1 MTTFANTWLFFT
13 FSPKAKFAIKVALSI
28 TLTYLFILA
37 MGLEYA
43 SIAVMT
49 IMLIA
54 SPSGVK
60 DALAK
65 GLLRIGGTIIGALI
79 GMCLIALFPQQPLY
93 YLISLSLVVTFLLYL
108 RNAYMGDNTLFMLSA
123 MTTMAVFD
131 NGNIDT
137 VFMYGIDRTFIT
149 ILAITVYTLVFFLIW
164 PSSSIKGEEDAI
176 DITSLTFVWLDIEH
190 LKGAVQTFCIF
201 WASTAFWYYLNPP
214 GGFMIVMLATGFSA
228 LTSFSPVKPSAMAI
242 VINISLFLAILI
254 YIFIL
259 PNLTHWI
266 ELSILLFAY
275 TFFAFYFF
283 PSMLSIIVLI
293 GLNTLM
299 ISNTMSYNVDIFL
312 GIVLMLDMVFA
323 FLILAYYFPFS
334 SKPEHLYI
342 TSTKRFL
349 TLGAL
354 QAYPNI
360 FIRWYAKTHQKRSL
374 DKLSL
379 WGSKLDISY
388 FNTLNHDQITTLK
401 ETFND
406 LVRTLKSYTPSL
418 HESKKLSELLLRWSD
433 HIDTQNTDT
442 KHLPIALFHPY
453 IRKNILECHNALH
466 AINWHNLKQG
476 RF

>member
-1 MTTFANTWLFFT
+1 MTA
-13 FSPKAKFAIKVALSI
+13 KAKFAIKVALSI

-43 SIAVMT
+43 SVAVMT

-65 GLLRIGGTIIGALI
+65 GLLRIGGTIIGAII
-79 GMCLIALFPQQPLY
+79 GMSLISLFPQQPLY
-93 YLISLSLVVTFLLYL
+93 YLVSLSLVVTFLLYL
-108 RNAYMGDNTLFMLSA
+108 RNAYTGDNTLFMLSA

-149 ILAITVYTLVFFLIW
+149 ILAITVYTLIFFLIW
-164 PSSSIKGEEDAI
+164 PSSSMKNEEPDI
-176 DITSLTFVWLDIEH
+176 DITSLSFIWLDIEH
-190 LKGAVQTFCIF
+190 LKGALQTFCIF

-283 PSMLSIIVLI
+283 PPMLSIIVLI

-299 ISNTMSYNVDIFL
+299 ITNTMSYHVDLFL

-342 TSTKRFL
+342 TTTKRFL
-349 TLGAL
+349 TLSRL
-354 QAYPNI
+354 LNHPNP
-360 FIRWYAKTHQKRSL
+360 FIGWYAKTHQKRSL
-374 DKLSL
+374 NKLSL
-379 WGSKLDISY
+379 WGSKLDFAY
-388 FNTLNHDQITTLK
+388 FNTLDSDQITTLK
-401 ETFND
+401 ERFND
-406 LVRTLKSYTPSL
+406 LLRTLKHHTPSR
-418 HESKKLSELLLRWSD
+418 HESQKLSELLHQWSC
-433 HIDTQNTDT
+433 HIDTPSPDK
-442 KHLPIALFHPY
+442 KHPSIPLFHPY
-453 IRKNILECHNALH
+453 IRKNILECHHALY
-466 AINWHNLKQG
+466 AINWHHLKQG

>member
-1 MTTFANTWLFFT
+1 MISWLFFT

-28 TLTYLFILA
+28 TLTYLFVLA

-43 SIAVMT
+43 SVAVIT

-65 GLLRIGGTIIGALI
+65 GLLRIGGTIVGATI
-79 GMCLIALFPQQPLY
+79 GMSLISLFPQQPLS
-93 YLISLSLVVTFLLYL
+93 YLICLSLTVTALLYL
-108 RNAYMGDNTLFMLSA
+108 RNAYTGDNTLFMLSA

-149 ILAITVYTLVFFLIW
+149 ILAIAIYTLIFFFIW
-164 PSSSIKGEEDAI
+164 PRSSIKSDEDDI
-176 DITSLTFVWLDIEH
+176 DITSLNFIWLDPEH

-201 WASTAFWYYLNPP
+201 WVSTAFWYYFNPP
-214 GGFMIVMLATGFSA
+214 GGFMIVMLATGLNA
-228 LTSFSPVKPSAMAI
+228 ITSFSPVKPSAMAI
-242 VINISLFLAILI
+242 VINISLLLSILI

-266 ELSILLFAY
+266 ELAIVLFVY

-283 PSMLSIIVLI
+283 PPMLSILVLL

-299 ISNTMSYNVDIFL
+299 ITNTMSYNVDLFL
-312 GIVLMLDMVFA
+312 GTILAFDMVFA
-323 FLILAYYFPFS
+323 LLILAYYFPFS

-342 TSTKRFL
+342 STTKRFL

-354 QAYPNI
+354 INHPNV
-360 FIRWYAKTHQKRSL
+360 FIRQYAKTHQKRSL

-379 WGSKLDISY
+379 WGSKLDFSY
-388 FNTLNHDQITTLK
+388 FNTLSPNQITTLK

-406 LVRTLKSYTPSL
+406 LLHTLNHHMSNQ
-418 HESKKLSELLLRWSD
+418 HEAKKLSALLQQWSN
-433 HIDTQNTDT
+433 HIDAPSPDT
-442 KHLPIALFHPY
+442 KHPSIPLFHPY
-453 IRKNILECHNALH
+453 IRKNILECHNALY
-466 AINWHNLKQG
+466 AIAWQDLKQG

>member
-13 FSPKAKFAIKVALSI
+13 FSHKAKFAIKVALSI

-43 SIAVMT
+43 SIAVIT

-54 SPSGVK
+54 SPESVK

-65 GLLRIGGTIIGALI
+65 GFLRIGGTIIGAVV
-79 GMCLIALFPQQPLY
+79 GMGLIALFPQQPLY
-93 YLISLSLVVTFLLYL
+93 YLASLSLVVTFLLYL

-149 ILAITVYTLVFFLIW
+149 ILAITVYTLVFFFIW
-164 PSSSIKGEEDAI
+164 PSSSIKSEEDTI
-176 DITSLTFVWLDIEH
+176 DITSLTFIWLDIEH
-190 LKGAVQTFCIF
+190 LKSAVQTFCIF
-201 WASTAFWYYLNPP
+201 WASTAFWYYFNPP

-242 VINISLFLAILI
+242 IINISLLLAILI

-266 ELSILLFAY
+266 ELAIVLFVY

-283 PSMLSIIVLI
+283 PPMLSILI
-293 GLNTLM
+293 LLGLNTLM
-299 ISNTMSYNVDIFL
+299 ITNTMSYNVDIFL
-312 GIVLMLDMVFA
+312 GIILVFDMVFTL
-323 FLILAYYFPFS
+323 LILAYYFPFS
-334 SKPEHLYI
+334 SKPEHLYL
-342 TSTKRFL
+342 TTTKRFL
-349 TLGAL
+349 TLGTL
-354 QAYPNI
+354 LNHPNTLI
-360 FIRWYAKTHQKRSL
+360 AQYAKTHQKRSL

-379 WGSKLDISY
+379 WGSKLDFTY
-388 FNTLNHDQITTLK
+388 FNTLNNDQINTLK

-406 LVRTLKSYTPSL
+406 LLRTLNHHTPSRD
-418 HESKKLSELLLRWSD
+418 ESKKLSNLLEQWSNHVD
-433 HIDTQNTDT
+433 DPSPQT
-442 KHLPIALFHPY
+442 KPLSIPLFHPY
-453 IRKNILECHNALH
+453 IRKNILECQNALY
-466 AINWHNLKQG
+466 AINWHHLKQG